1 VTRALDILTSRWW
14 ISFIGTALLAGLA
27 WFFAP
32 LLPGFEDWPPRVVLI
47 VALLMVW
54 GGGNALL
61 DLRRL
66 RRDAALANGIAASS
80 TEETEE
86 AQALQT
92 RLTTALDL
100 LKRSLRSRG
109 YLYEQPWYAII
120 GPPGAGKTTALLN
133 AGLRFPLAE
142 QMGQGAIAGIGG
154 TRLCDWWFTEDAVL
168 IDTAGR
174 YTTQDSNAAID
185 RAGWDA
191 FLDLLKQTR
200 SRQPLNGLLVAFPL
214 SDLARATAAERK
226 GHAATIRARIDELQ
240 SRFGVRMP
248 VYMLFTK
255 ADLIAGFTEFFDD
268 LDRDKRSQVW
278 GTTFDLSHDGAGPV
292 ATYVAD
298 LRALVER
305 LNARLFDRMQAE
317 RNAERRAL
325 IALFPG
331 QVASL
336 EPLLV
341 DFLQAAFGST
351 HDNPAAMLRGVYF
364 TSGTQEG
371 TPIDHLTGTL
381 ARALGIDQTR
391 TQSLQPVQGRSYFLE
406 RLLKEVIFGEA
417 MLVAHDPSAMQ
428 RQRVLR
434 TAGYAVAALLVVAT
448 AAMLWHVRSAGQREI
463 DTAAAALS
471 NYEQT
476 SRSLKLDPVADD
488 DLARLAPL
496 LNQARALPHGTDEPS
511 WLPAGLSQREKLD
524 ASARTVYRHALQWAL
539 LPRLM
544 WRLETQLRGNLN
556 RADFLYEATRIYL
569 MLGNAG
575 PLDASLVR
583 EWMRLDW
590 DTAYPGL
597 GYAPLRDSL
606 LQHLDALL
614 AEPLPQMQLDGALVT
629 AARARIATVP
639 LAQRVYSRIKP
650 SAAAQRLPQWRPS
663 DALGPAGLPL
673 FVRASGKPLTDGI
686 PGFFTVDG
694 FHKVLLPSLGAAAKS
709 VISESWVLGS
719 RVAFDPNGPQ
729 MQALE
734 RDVVY
739 LYEADYAPAWDLMMA
754 DLNVVQ
760 LRSLSQAAQDLYI
773 LASPES
779 PMRKLLASISRQL
792 TLSAVP
798 GRAQPSVASDAP
810 VSDTQYRLN
819 TLLGAS
825 QPATPAAPLFPG
837 HEIDQRYQA
846 LRDFVSDR
854 PGAPIDL
861 VLREVG
867 DAQQQIARLA
877 ATVLTPGTAAPTA
890 GGVDPLL
897 ALNADATRQPQPLGR
912 WLTEIATSAIA
923 LRSGDPRLQLATFF
937 NAAGGPAELCSAV
950 VNGHYPF
957 VPNATDDVPMDDFAR
972 LFAPGAAL
980 DGFMNTL
987 LRRYVDTSG
996 KTWRLTSV
1004 DAASAPVSAV
1014 DLMQFQHAVMIRD
1027 VFFADGGTRPRFRL
1041 DITPVGADTATRQVM
1056 LDLDGTTIVYA
1067 HGAPRSTQ
1075 VTWPSFSLQPTMRLV
1090 FEPPPGELR
1099 ETGPW
1104 ALFRLFALGRMQAVP
1119 GTTDRY
1125 TLTFQFGARQA
1136 TFDLR
1141 VQASGNPFTPAL
1153 LQDFHC
1159 PSVRAN

>member
-1 VTRALDILTSRWW
+1 
-14 ISFIGTALLAGLA
+14 
-27 WFFAP
+27 
-32 LLPGFEDWPPRVVLI
+32 
-47 VALLMVW
+47 
-54 GGGNALL
+54 
-61 DLRRL
+61 
-66 RRDAALANGIAASS
+66 
-80 TEETEE
+80 
-86 AQALQT
+86 
-92 RLTTALDL
+92 
-100 LKRSLRSRG
+100 
-109 YLYEQPWYAII
+109 
-120 GPPGAGKTTALLN
+120 
-133 AGLRFPLAE
+133 
-142 QMGQGAIAGIGG
+142 
-154 TRLCDWWFTEDAVL
+154 
-168 IDTAGR
+168 
-174 YTTQDSNAAID
+174 
-185 RAGWDA
+185 
-191 FLDLLKQTR
+191 
-200 SRQPLNGLLVAFPL
+200 
-214 SDLARATAAERK
+214 
-226 GHAATIRARIDELQ
+226 
-240 SRFGVRMP
+240 
-248 VYMLFTK
+248 
-255 ADLIAGFTEFFDD
+255 
-268 LDRDKRSQVW
+268 
-278 GTTFDLSHDGAGPV
+278 
-292 ATYVAD
+292 
-298 LRALVER
+298 
-305 LNARLFDRMQAE
+305 MQAE
-317 RNAERRAL
+317 RNAERRAH

-341 DFLQAAFGST
+341 DFLQAAFGGT
-351 HDNPAAMLRGVYF
+351 HDNPAALLRGVYF

-371 TPIDHLTGTL
+371 TPIDRLTGTL
-381 ARALGIDQTR
+381 ARALGVDQTR

-417 MLVAHDPSAMQ
+417 MLVAHSPTAIQ
-428 RQRVLR
+428 RRRVLR

-448 AAMLWHVRSAGQREI
+448 AAMLWYVRSTGQREI
-463 DTAAAALS
+463 DAVTAALAG
-471 NYEQT
+471 YEQT
-476 SRSLKLDPVADD
+476 ARGLKLDPVADD

-496 LNQARALPHGTDEPS
+496 LNGARSLPHGADEPS
-511 WLPAGLSQREKLD
+511 WLPAGLSQRDKLD
-524 ASARTVYRHALQWAL
+524 ASAHTVYRHALQWAL

-583 EWMRLDW
+583 EWMKLDW
-590 DTAYPGL
+590 QTAYPGL
-597 GYAPLRDSL
+597 GYTALRDSL

-629 AARARIATVP
+629 AARSRIATVP

-673 FVRASGKPLTDGI
+673 FVRASGKPLTDGV

-694 FHKVLLPSLGAAAKS
+694 FHKVLLPSLSAAAQS
-709 VISESWVLGS
+709 VISESWVLGA
-719 RVAFDPNGPQ
+719 RVGFDPNSPQ

-734 RDVVY
+734 RDVVF
-739 LYEADYAPAWDLMMA
+739 LYEADYAPTWDLMMA

-792 TLSAVP
+792 TLSATP
-798 GRAQPSVASDAP
+798 GRAQPSAVSDAP
-810 VSDTQYRLN
+810 ASDTQFRLK
-819 TLLGAS
+819 TVLGAS
-825 QPATPAAPLFPG
+825 QSAAPAAPLLPG
-837 HEIDQRYQA
+837 HVIDERYQA

-861 VLREVG
+861 VLRELG
-867 DAQQQIARLA
+867 GTQQLIAKLA
-877 ATVLTPGTAAPTA
+877 ATVLTPGTAAPMT
-890 GGVDPLL
+890 GGIDPLL
-897 ALNADATRQPQPLGR
+897 ALKTDAARLPQPLGR
-912 WLTEIATSAIA
+912 WLTEIATSAVA
-923 LRSGDPRLQLATFF
+923 LRSGDPRLQLATIF
-937 NAAGGPAELCSAV
+937 NASGGPAELCPAV

-957 VPNATDDVPMDDFAR
+957 TPTTDDVAIDDFAR
-972 LFAPGAAL
+972 LFAPGGAI
-980 DGFMNTL
+980 DGFVNTL
-987 LRRYVDTSG
+987 LLRYVDTSG
-996 KTWRLTSV
+996 KTWRLISADV
-1004 DAASAPVSAV
+1004 ASAPVSAA
-1014 DLMQFQHAVMIRD
+1014 DLAQFQRAAMIRD

-1041 DITPVGADTATRQVM
+1041 NITPVSVDTATRQVT
-1056 LDLDGTTIVYA
+1056 LDLDGTTIIYT
-1067 HGAPRSTQ
+1067 HDAPRSTQ

-1136 TFDLR
+1136 VFDLR
-1141 VQASGNPFTPAL
+1141 VQASGNPFTPGL